1 MEGENLSFIL
11 TDPVNSAA
19 CPKCGMMLDVS
30 GLPSFASVQC
40 PSCEFEF
47 EVPARLGPFLLL
59 QLLGAGGMGG
69 VYRARDEAL
78 KREVAIKVMLKK
90 LGDDPQFVQTFQRE
104 AQAAAKLN
112 HPNIAQIYSF
122 GQEKGQPYI
131 VMELVSGGSLD
142 QMIAEQGALPPAV
155 VMHVGAQIAEGLQEA
170 ADAGMVHGDV
180 KPENILFDNDKNAK
194 LVDFGLSAMASGP
207 GNDVWGTPYYI
218 APEKVR
224 RQKIDHRSDIY
235 SLGGTLYH
243 AIAGVPPFEGEDATA
258 VVKARFESAAK
269 PMKEI
274 RAGVPDEVE
283 AIVARMLSPDPQT
296 RYPTY
301 GSLLGD
307 MRRYLAKA
315 GPVKIKKSGKKI
327 VIKGKKVTTGQMSMT
342 GPNKV
347 TGMLADSGDISDL
360 HAGTT
365 PLEEIEQAEESAE
378 EAGRRGRK
386 IILSI
391 LGVIVLVAG
400 SITGGVY
407 GFKKYSAG
415 KRQKAEIV
423 QIEQSQAKARTAIA
437 KSVETAREAVD
448 RVRKYV
454 PEALGYAAAAADEAV
469 KAFGEDARQSMI
481 PPEGEPAAKED
492 KQPAAADASK
502 TEEKPKDGGA
512 DKGGAEKPAAEA
524 AAKTEEKPKD
534 GGADKGGAE
543 KPAAEA
549 AAKTEEKPKD
559 GGADKGGAEKPA
571 AEAAA
576 DEHPVIA
583 IVRAMYAEAYAVKQ
597 GAAYAEQCLA
607 EVDAL
612 AKKAE
617 GMTQVDKES
626 AEELVKTANKLV
638 ETVRGIGYDRR
649 VSEIPRRISQLKR
662 SLESVKTDVAAL
674 LERRREDAAEAERRR
689 QAEAAAEKKRQEEE
703 ARKVKVA
710 AEIAAVGDAAAASLE
725 DLKQLRFR
733 EVAAALRKAGSGLE
747 TSEGLKALDV
757 ALDRISRVKEFHEH
771 IVKSVEGFKSSRG
784 WSVDGADQR
793 TLSVGGRKILWAE
806 VYNQRIDIVGEL
818 VGGLVLDEQ
827 ATDSLRLR
835 EKTRLM
841 TNAAVCLNLFYKD
854 IPSAQER
861 AKDMAV
867 DAARLFE
874 LDAEEIRQLLPEFF

>member
-1 MEGENLSFIL
+1 
-11 TDPVNSAA
+11 
-19 CPKCGMMLDVS
+19 
-30 GLPSFASVQC
+30 
-40 PSCEFEF
+40 
-47 EVPARLGPFLLL
+47 
-59 QLLGAGGMGG
+59 
-69 VYRARDEAL
+69 
-78 KREVAIKVMLKK
+78 
-90 LGDDPQFVQTFQRE
+90 
-104 AQAAAKLN
+104 
-112 HPNIAQIYSF
+112 
-122 GQEKGQPYI
+122 
-131 VMELVSGGSLD
+131 
-142 QMIAEQGALPPAV
+142 
-155 VMHVGAQIAEGLQEA
+155 
-170 ADAGMVHGDV
+170 
-180 KPENILFDNDKNAK
+180 
-194 LVDFGLSAMASGP
+194 
-207 GNDVWGTPYYI
+207 
-218 APEKVR
+218 
-224 RQKIDHRSDIY
+224 
-235 SLGGTLYH
+235 
-243 AIAGVPPFEGEDATA
+243 
-258 VVKARFESAAK
+258 
-269 PMKEI
+269 
-274 RAGVPDEVE
+274 
-283 AIVARMLSPDPQT
+283 
-296 RYPTY
+296 
-301 GSLLGD
+301 
-307 MRRYLAKA
+307 
-315 GPVKIKKSGKKI
+315 
-327 VIKGKKVTTGQMSMT
+327 
-342 GPNKV
+342 
-347 TGMLADSGDISDL
+347 
-360 HAGTT
+360 
-365 PLEEIEQAEESAE
+365 
-378 EAGRRGRK
+378 
-386 IILSI
+386 
-391 LGVIVLVAG
+391 
-400 SITGGVY
+400 
-407 GFKKYSAG
+407 
-415 KRQKAEIV
+415 
-423 QIEQSQAKARTAIA
+423 ARTAIA

-512 DKGGAEKPAAEA
+512 EKGGAEKPAAEA
-524 AAKTEEKPKD
+524 AV
-534 GGADKGGAE
+534 
-543 KPAAEA
+543 
-549 AAKTEEKPKD
+549 
-559 GGADKGGAEKPA
+559 
-571 AEAAA
+571 

>member
-492 KQPAAADASK
+492 KQPAAADAAK
-502 TEEKPKDGGA
+502 PDEKPKDGGA
-512 DKGGAEKPAAEA
+512 E
-524 AAKTEEKPKD
+524 
-534 GGADKGGAE
+534 
-543 KPAAEA
+543 
-549 AAKTEEKPKD
+549 
-559 GGADKGGAEKPA
+559 KGGAEKPA

>member
-524 AAKTEEKPKD
+524 AA
-534 GGADKGGAE
+534 
-543 KPAAEA
+543 
-549 AAKTEEKPKD
+549 
-559 GGADKGGAEKPA
+559 
-571 AEAAA
+571 